1 MLQFDKNVALN
12 VKYLEPSKCIYEKS
26 FFFSHSDLRN
36 CADPKKTVNCTENW
50 LRKDCGQLQDSKFQ
64 NYGCQL
70 DDGKTGDYFECSNR
84 NDKVDIL
91 FKNPPVPPKQ
101 KTFQVVNYNE
111 VLNFTNNSFFCG
123 QQEIS
128 WDDFGDHLKS
138 NEKCLLKNGK
148 NVTIIQLWV
157 HLMTD
162 FSFEMSPKLTKL

>member
-1 MLQFDKNVALN
+1 MSNT
-12 VKYLEPSKCIYEKS
+12 YPSKCIYEKS
-26 FFFSHSDLRN
+26 FFFSKSDVLT
-36 CADPKKTVNCTENW
+36 CADPNKTVNCAENW
-50 LRKDCGQLQDSKFQ
+50 RTKDCGQLQGSKYQ
-64 NYGCQL
+64 NFGCQQEES
-70 DDGKTGDYFECSNR
+70 KTIDYFECSNR

-91 FKNPPVPPKQ
+91 FKNPPVPKQ
-101 KTFQVVNYNE
+101 KSRQAVNYNE
-111 VLNFTNNSFFCG
+111 VLNFNNQSFFCG

-128 WDDFGDHLKS
+128 WADFGDHWNS